1 MQHIFVSQTRFY
13 QALKRHFMAQGG
25 HTGNGGGVNE
35 KAKTASAADH
45 IFKQRTEL
53 KDLVDKI
60 SEIENLFSKNEI

>member
-35 KAKTASAADH
+35 KAKTAPAADH
-45 IFKQRTEL
+45 IFK
-53 KDLVDKI
+53 
-60 SEIENLFSKNEI
+60 

>member
-1 MQHIFVSQTRFY
+1 
-13 QALKRHFMAQGG
+13 MAQGG

-35 KAKTASAADH
+35 KAKTAPAADH

-60 SEIENLFSKNEI
+60 SEIENLFSKDEI